1 MKTATIDGPTERTQ
15 ATLDVK
21 TMQAIVQ
28 VKYGSADV
36 LHLRDVHLPAIGDHD
51 VLIRVRAAAVNP
63 ADWAIMGGLPYI
75 ARPAP
80 MYGVR
85 TPKNGVRG
93 TDVAGRVAA
102 VGSAVTRF
110 RAGDDVFGWCRGAGR
125 FQMQNRRVPLSE
137 LRALIGRR
145 QETGAPVL
153 RPAHRLLVIQQDH
166 ERRQIAI
173 R

>member
-110 RAGDDVFGWCRGAGR
+110 RAGDDVFGWCRGA
-125 FQMQNRRVPLSE
+125 FAEYAAAAEEVLALKPSTVTYEQAAAVPMAGS
-137 LRALIGRR
+137 
-145 QETGAPVL
+145 V
-153 RPAHRLLVIQQDH
+153 
-166 ERRQIAI
+166 
-173 R
+173 